1 MGKRQASARGAR
13 TPRRRLRSERGG
25 LARPLD
31 TLAFLLPWLVFYS
44 IALILL
50 PPSAR
55 SGQVV
60 AFHLLEEFFA
70 LFGTTGALMPP
81 LAVVIILLVTH
92 AVSRESWRVSSK
104 AVLGMYAESLLLAL
118 PLLVLNGAFNGTH
131 SLAMAERVASSRW
144 LAEVTLGI
152 GAGIYEEL
160 IFRLVLISV
169 LVMIG
174 VDLLRWPKE
183 ATTLACVMIAAALFA
198 AHHHPPMGSEAFAL
212 NRFLF
217 RAAAGIYLG
226 GVFVY
231 RGYGPAA
238 GLHIAHNL
246 IVIATAG

>member
-1 MGKRQASARGAR
+1 M
-13 TPRRRLRSERGG
+13 RSERGG

-31 TLAFLLPWLVFYS
+31 TLAFLLPWLGFYT
-44 IALILL
+44 LVVILL

-55 SGQVV
+55 AGQVV
-60 AFHLLEEFFA
+60 AFHWMKEFFA

-81 LAVVIILLVTH
+81 LAVIIILLVTH
-92 AVSRESWRVSSK
+92 VASREPWRFSGK
-104 AVLGMYAESLLLAL
+104 AVAGMYVESLLLAL
-118 PLLVLNGAFNGTH
+118 PLLVLSSAFNGTH
-131 SLAMAERVASSRW
+131 HLAVPERVASAPR

-152 GAGIYEEL
+152 GAGLYEEL

-169 LVMIG
+169 LVIIG
-174 VDLLRWPKE
+174 VDLLRWPRE
-183 ATTLACVMIAAALFA
+183 ATTLACVLIAAALFA
-198 AHHHPPMGSEAFAL
+198 AHHHPPLGSEPFAL

-217 RAAAGIYLG
+217 RATAGIYLG

-246 IVIATAG
+246 MVIALAG